1 MEISKIKIELYR
13 EKQHCQ
19 DLFNYFNEKA
29 TKIFLMNENL
39 GKVIKENKRLKR
51 FIEEIYYAISDSVFE
66 FQKDLNLSKDN
77 IGDI

>member
-1 MEISKIKIELYR
+1 
-13 EKQHCQ
+13 
-19 DLFNYFNEKA
+19 
-29 TKIFLMNENL
+29 MNENL